1 MFTTLIALVV
11 ALAPGAV
18 LGFALPPGRYRWAV
32 WAASPALTLGLVTVG
47 MAWLPTLGL
56 PRSALA
62 VLVAELV
69 LAGVAVVA
77 SRLFWHG
84 LGGADEDGGRPSL
97 RARFRR
103 LPSVRPRW
111 VDMAGL
117 AVPSMISIAFG
128 WLMLGRLVAPPGWDA
143 MNHGFLTRRILDTG
157 SVMVTDVCTSGVNQ
171 VNVSCTFYPLSADI
185 SWAQAVQLTGG
196 HISTAMAAWSIIL
209 GPLALVASVYGC
221 ARALNARPIVAA
233 CAATAPAFIGPM
245 WVSVING
252 RINEQTAPCMAGAI
266 ALLVAVAL
274 RGPHPIRLGLLAGL
288 AGAGLVMTHTYDV
301 LFIGVLTIGV
311 VLALRAPFKL
321 RDGATALGA
330 AVVAGLLP
338 LVPLLGALLGANGE
352 RTSNEPALP
361 NMWDKS
367 FEYWV
372 THPQRYALF
381 GYPLVPSKDF
391 VFTMSPISVAVV
403 ITMACLLVS
412 PFCLFIPRL
421 RWARPWFVAGALFT
435 VIGMWTT
442 SSESTAAA
450 TLAGLWY
457 GVRERVRSMIFP
469 VYGILTVVGA
479 VVIGIAIQWLVT
491 RLVAKARGLRD
502 SAVPAAVA
510 ASVLVLALI
519 GLGAVPSSWKPLRT
533 AMINRAPIGNSYVQ
547 AYEWLSEHTPPGK
560 TVAYDRHREFMS
572 WAYADYENPLLFGIP
587 PLPGLTAAGDD
598 YERRWA
604 AFHWLVGTEGAR
616 PAGCDVRR
624 FSIEYVI
631 VGKRGIPAATKN
643 YKQSLLDASNKVTLV
658 QKFGRIKIYQ
668 VTEAGQECDTQ
679 ADRPT
684 SGVTQPVG
692 R

>member
-117 AVPSMISIAFG
+117 AVPSTISIAFG

-668 VTEAGQECDTQ
+668 VTAAGQECDTQ